1 MYNFLNKGILSNAGF
16 PSERFYGNLI
26 ELVNKAT
33 LENKKN
39 VDLACLCI
47 FLWLNWYDF
56 NILHLLKPSEN
67 GNYQNGAIT

>member
-33 LENKKN
+33 LENKKMLTL
-39 VDLACLCI
+39 LAYVFFCGLIGMISTFYIC
-47 FLWLNWYDF
+47 
-56 NILHLLKPSEN
+56 
-67 GNYQNGAIT
+67 